1 MDIYWIQGHE
11 QKGPLPEVEV
21 ISMLEAGLIPE
32 NARAWHAGCPEWVCI
47 RDLPALKGAGAVSRG
62 EGERRNREEE
72 GLENAGEAQA
82 PAFAVDADC
91 LPEEGGT
98 APEEGAPLVV
108 PYAYVRF
115 LGRMADI
122 MMHMTLYLSVLR
134 VSGLAFNPGFLPG
147 SYEAL
152 LYLCLPMV
160 LVETAFLGTLGT
172 TPGKA
177 MLGVSVRDYRG
188 RRLSFPTAF
197 RRSLFV
203 MVLGLGCFAPSLML
217 LALFFSWWWV
227 RRFGFIPWDRKLGT
241 TDVLNGPLTLRKVVM
256 TLALVILCLQLIYV
270 LLIPWLPEMEAYAA
284 ASGQM

>member
-72 GLENAGEAQA
+72 GLENAGEEQA
-82 PAFAVDADC
+82 PALAADADC
-91 LPEEGGT
+91 PQEEGGT
-98 APEEGAPLVV
+98 ASEEGAPLVV

-188 RRLSFPTAF
+188 GRLSFPTAF

-203 MVLGLGCFAPSLML
+203 MVLGLGRFAHSLML

-227 RRFGFIPWDRKLGT
+227 RRFGFTPWDRKLGT
-241 TDVLNGPLTLRKVVM
+241 TDVLNGPLTPRKVVM

>member
-1 MDIYWIQGHE
+1 
-11 QKGPLPEVEV
+11 
-21 ISMLEAGLIPE
+21 
-32 NARAWHAGCPEWVCI
+32 
-47 RDLPALKGAGAVSRG
+47 
-62 EGERRNREEE
+62 
-72 GLENAGEAQA
+72 
-82 PAFAVDADC
+82 
-91 LPEEGGT
+91 
-98 APEEGAPLVV
+98 
-108 PYAYVRF
+108 
-115 LGRMADI
+115 

-177 MLGVSVRDYRG
+177 MLGVSVRDYLG
-188 RRLSFPTAF
+188 NRLSFSTAF
-197 RRSLFV
+197 RRALFV
-203 MVLGLGCFAPSLML
+203 MVLGLGCFAPTLTM

-227 RRFGFIPWDRKLGT
+227 RRFGFTPWDRRLGT
-241 TDVLNGPLTLRKVVM
+241 TDVLNEPLSFRKVAM
-256 TLALVILCLQLIYV
+256 TVALVILCLQLIYV

>member
-72 GLENAGEAQA
+72 GLENAGEEQA
-82 PAFAVDADC
+82 PALAADADC
-91 LPEEGGT
+91 PQEEGGT

-188 RRLSFPTAF
+188 GRLSFPTAF

-227 RRFGFIPWDRKLGT
+227 RRFGFTPWDRKLGT
-241 TDVLNGPLTLRKVVM
+241 TDVLNGPLTPRKVVM